1 VSGQSHK
8 ASLLETCLSTLIGF
22 AVAVTTQ
29 MSLFP
34 LMGIHVSE
42 GTNFTLG
49 AAFTVV
55 SGIRGYCV
63 RRLFNSLHVRGI
75 L

>member
-1 VSGQSHK
+1 MSGQSHK
-8 ASLLETCLSTLIGF
+8 ASLLETAMSTVIGF
-22 AVAVTTQ
+22 LVAIATQ
-29 MSLFP
+29 LALFP

-49 AAFTVV
+49 VAFTVV
-55 SGIRGYCV
+55 SVIRGYCV